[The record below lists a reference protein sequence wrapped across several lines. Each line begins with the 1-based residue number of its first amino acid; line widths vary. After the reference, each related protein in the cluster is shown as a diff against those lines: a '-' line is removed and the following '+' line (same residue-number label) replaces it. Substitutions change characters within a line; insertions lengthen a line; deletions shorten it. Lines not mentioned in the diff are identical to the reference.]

1 MGEDGRV
8 GSACCKVKWN
18 DRRQEMDG
26 FGASGAF
33 HQGGHIL
40 RYPEPA
46 RTAMLDL
53 LFSPERGIGLS
64 IERNIIGDSGVWGD
78 EIDGPTVSIEPSEG
92 VWSWTGDEEQIT
104 LMREAAL
111 RGCTRFMS
119 TAWSPPAWM
128 KTNNCVIDGGE
139 LREDQYQAF
148 ADYLSRYVT
157 GYKEHHGLDIYAI
170 SPTNEPDLT
179 IGYSSCRWTGAQLRD
194 FIKNYLAPAL
204 ARDGVTAKVIMP
216 EMTKLSE
223 EYAVEALDDPEAC
236 TAIDII
242 GTHAY
247 DYSKN
252 AFPMSKQ
259 YGKRIWQT
267 EICAES
273 EGEWTIT
280 DALRI
285 ATMVHEH
292 MTITGVSAWNYWWL
306 ASCKPKQGGGLIQ
319 LDLQAQTYKVLK
331 TTYVFG
337 NYSRFVRPGWT
348 RIDATAE
355 PDKGVLV
362 TAYRAGTGDAF
373 AIVAVNIG
381 AEPATIEFRLDEF
394 PATTHVSPFRTSR
407 DEDLAPLPTVP
418 IQSGAFVTEL
428 LGESVT
434 TFVENGQP

>member
-1 MGEDGRV
+1 MAEDRRV
-8 GSACCKVKWN
+8 DGACCSVRWHEK
-18 DRRQEMDG
+18 RQEIDG

-40 RYPEPA
+40 HYPEPA
-46 RTAMLDL
+46 RSSMLDL
-53 LFSPERGIGLS
+53 LFSRERGIGLS
-64 IERNIIGDSGVWGD
+64 IVRNIVGDGGVWGD
-78 EIDGPTVSIEPSEG
+78 AIDGPTASIEPSEG

-139 LREDQYQAF
+139 LREDKYQAF

-194 FIKNYLAPAL
+194 FVKDHLAPAL
-204 ARDGVTAKVIMP
+204 ARDRVTAKVILP

-223 EYAVEALDDPEAC
+223 EYAIEALEDRGAREAF
-236 TAIDII
+236 DIV

-247 DYSKN
+247 DYGKN
-252 AFPMSKQ
+252 AFPRSKTH
-259 YGKRIWQT
+259 GKRIWQT
-267 EICAES
+267 EVCAES
-273 EGEWTIT
+273 EGDWTIT

-285 ATMVHEH
+285 ATMIHEH
-292 MTITGVSAWNYWWL
+292 LTITGVNAWHYWWL
-306 ASCKPKQGGGLIQ
+306 ASCKAKQGGGLIQ

-331 TTYVFG
+331 TTYVIG

-348 RIDATAE
+348 RIEATPE
-355 PDKGVLV
+355 PDEGVLV

-373 AIVAVNIG
+373 VIVAVNKG
-381 AEPATIEFRLDEF
+381 SLPAAVEFRLDES
-394 PATTHVSPFRTSR
+394 PAVIDVVPFRTSR
-407 DEDLAPLPTVP
+407 EEDLAQLAAVP
-418 IQSGAFVTEL
+418 VRSGVFAAEL
-428 LGESVT
+428 ACESVT
-434 TFVENGQP
+434 SFVGNRQ